1 MKPRTYM
8 NKAMGDTEW
17 MLEQWGWWRMSGMGV
32 PRYVSPMFAIM
43 RDNVEQMGG
52 VSFSITDEVAMAVD
66 GCVARL
72 IAKEKRRPVKQG
84 EATMGECLW
93 LYFGAKW
100 PAARVGK
107 HHKISEAKARELIRS
122 GVAWVDCALDNLRE
136 AA

>member
-1 MKPRTYM
+1 MSARTYM
-8 NKAMGDTEW
+8 NKALGDTEW

-66 GCVARL
+66 NALARL
-72 IAKEKRRPVKQG
+72 SKREKQPGRQG
-84 EATMGECLW
+84 PFMHDCLW

-100 PAARVGK
+100 TAVRVGRE
-107 HHKISEAKARELIRS
+107 HGISEAKARELIKA
-122 GVAWVDCALDNLRE
+122 GVAWVDSALESMRE